1 MFDLVPY
8 QQNFLQALNNAGVEY
23 LVIGGKAMQ
32 GHRILRASFDLDLWV
47 SNDIENARRLNPV
60 LAARTRF
67 PTGHRP
73 SDLTVPGRMIQFR
86 NQYGQHVVDVLTSI
100 GDLDIADA
108 RANRMRLLVY
118 RMFVPVAAIPDLIRM
133 KEISQATTED
143 PAAAAR
149 DGRDIE
155 LMRERLTRHA

>member
-1 MFDLVPY
+1 MFELLPY
-8 QQNFLQALNNAGVEY
+8 QQGFLRALNEARVEY

-32 GHRILRASFDLDLWV
+32 AHRILRTSFDLDLWV

-60 LAARTRF
+60 LVARTTFRA
-67 PTGHRP
+67 GHRP

-86 NQYGQHVVDVLTSI
+86 NQHGQHVVDVLTSI

-108 RANRMRLLVY
+108 HANRMRLLVY

-133 KEISQATTED
+133 KEISQATSED
-143 PAAAAR
+143 PAAAER

-155 LMRERLTRHA
+155 LMRERLARNV